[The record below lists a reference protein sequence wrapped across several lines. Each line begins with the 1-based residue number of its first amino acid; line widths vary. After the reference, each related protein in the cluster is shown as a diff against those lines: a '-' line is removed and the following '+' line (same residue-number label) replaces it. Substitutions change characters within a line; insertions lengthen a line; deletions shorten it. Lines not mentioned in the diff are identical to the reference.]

1 MNIKSVCCAVFA
13 IVLAAFSG
21 ASVFASNSKTGQNSE
36 TNPNQSQKT
45 NQKSESVV
53 FVEKLQNSLEKN
65 SVEETILLFDS
76 IPASLKNSNDMKLL
90 KASLLVSVGRLDEAT
105 EITDEILK
113 NEPNSR
119 DAMEIV
125 AQIALAGGNSSA
137 QNAAIKKILASDPN
151 NATANIILGDREQ
164 IKKKYKNAL
173 NYYRK
178 ALLGEPNNRDAL
190 FGFAKMSWYTDD
202 LKTAKTFFQK
212 MNELYPEDSE
222 SFAYLA
228 KLYAEEE
235 NYKSAIEYV
244 NQAIKLSP
252 SNYDYYLDLG
262 TYSRSAGKYSDAEK
276 AWTKAIELDS
286 SYFLAFA
293 YRAGLYDEQN
303 RIKEALSDY
312 HQVVKTNPDYYFA
325 YEEIGILEFHEKK
338 WSAAREYFIK
348 ANEHF
353 TKANEFLIKT
363 NPSENQI
370 SYHLMIIATYLM
382 EKNSFEAKKYADAAM
397 KPIQDRNSL
406 AYKMLRLYKDQGPIN
421 AENAIAMALEK
432 ETDKNKRGKM
442 MYYFGLYYDMKG
454 SAKVAKEYYSKVTNM
469 QTPMFFEYRL
479 AEWGFEAF

>member
-21 ASVFASNSKTGQNSE
+21 ASAFASNSKTNQNSA
-36 TNPNQSQKT
+36 TNPNQNQNQKT

-113 NEPNSR
+113 NEPNNR

-125 AQIALAGGNSSA
+125 AQIALVGGNSSA
-137 QNAAIKKILASDPN
+137 QNAAIKKILAADPN
-151 NATANIILGDREQ
+151 NAAANIILGDREQ

-202 LKTAKTFFQK
+202 FKTAKTFFQK

-252 SNYDYYLDLG
+252 DNYDYYLDLG
-262 TYSRSAGKYSDAEK
+262 TYSRNSGKYSDAEK

-325 YEEIGILEFHEKK
+325 YEEIGILEFHEKN
-338 WSAAREYFIK
+338 WSAAREYFMK
-348 ANEHF
+348 ANSV
-353 TKANEFLIKT
+353 K
-363 NPSENQI
+363 SQV

-382 EKNSFEAKKYADAAM
+382 EKNSFEAKKYADVAM

-406 AYKMLRLYKDQGPIN
+406 DYKMLRLYKDQGPIN

-442 MYYFGLYYDMKG
+442 TYYFGLYYDMKG

>member
-1 MNIKSVCCAVFA
+1 MRKKSVFCKLCAFCAVILTASF
-13 IVLAAFSG
+13 
-21 ASVFASNSKTGQNSE
+21 SVFASSAE
-36 TNPNQSQKT
+36 TNQNAKTNQNQNQNQRT
-45 NQKSESVV
+45 NQKSESVI
-53 FVEKLQNSLEKN
+53 FVEMLQDSLEKN
-65 SVEETILLFDS
+65 SVDQTILLFDS

-113 NEPNSR
+113 NDPNNR

-137 QNAAIKKILASDPN
+137 QNVAIKKILASDPN
-151 NATANIILGDREQ
+151 NAAANIILGDREQ

-244 NQAIKLSP
+244 NQAIKLFP
-252 SNYDYYLDLG
+252 GNYDYYLDLG
-262 TYSRSAGKYSDAEK
+262 TYSRNSGKYSDAEK

-325 YEEIGILEFHEKK
+325 YEEIGILEFHEKN
-338 WSAAREYFIK
+338 WSAAREYF
-348 ANEHF
+348 
-353 TKANEFLIKT
+353 TKANSVKSQL
-363 NPSENQI
+363 

-382 EKNSFEAKKYADAAM
+382 EKNSFEAKKYADVAM

-406 AYKMLRLYKDQGPIN
+406 DYKMLRLYKDQGPIN

-479 AEWGFEAF
+479 AEWGFEAL

>member
-21 ASVFASNSKTGQNSE
+21 VSVFASNSKTDQNSA
-36 TNPNQSQKT
+36 TNPNQSQNQGT

-113 NEPNSR
+113 NDPNNR

-151 NATANIILGDREQ
+151 NAAANIILGDREQ

-178 ALLGEPNNRDAL
+178 ALLGEPHNRDAL

-202 LKTAKTFFQK
+202 FKTAKTFFQK

-244 NQAIKLSP
+244 NQAIKLFP
-252 SNYDYYLDLG
+252 DNYDYYLDLG

-325 YEEIGILEFHEKK
+325 YEEIGILEFHEKN
-338 WSAAREYFIK
+338 WSAAREYFMK
-348 ANEHF
+348 ANSV
-353 TKANEFLIKT
+353 K
-363 NPSENQI
+363 SQV
-370 SYHLMIIATYLM
+370 SYHLMIITTYLM
-382 EKNSFEAKKYADAAM
+382 EKNSFEAKKYADVAM

-406 AYKMLRLYKDQGPIN
+406 DYKMLRLYKDQGPIN

-442 MYYFGLYYDMKG
+442 TYYFGLYYDMKG